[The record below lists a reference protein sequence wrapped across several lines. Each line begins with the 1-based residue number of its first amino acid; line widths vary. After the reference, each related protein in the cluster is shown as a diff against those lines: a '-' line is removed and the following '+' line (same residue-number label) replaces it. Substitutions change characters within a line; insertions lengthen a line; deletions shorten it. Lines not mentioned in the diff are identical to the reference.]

1 MYSTQHTNWF
11 LSTMK
16 GLNPSSNGK
25 LETDSNNINAPSRSS
40 ELVRHIPVKN
50 NTSNTISYNRPPKKV
65 LTSSLVRLGEEMETN
80 RKEHNRM
87 KYIFH

>member
-1 MYSTQHTNWF
+1 MRG
-11 LSTMK
+11 LS
-16 GLNPSSNGK
+16 PSLNGK
-25 LETDSNNINAPSRSS
+25 LETDSNNINTPSRSS

>member
-1 MYSTQHTNWF
+1 MRVS
-11 LSTMK
+11 
-16 GLNPSSNGK
+16 NPSWSGK
-25 LETDSNNINAPSRSS
+25 AGIDSNNINNPSRSS

-50 NTSNTISYNRPPKKV
+50 NTSNTISYNRPPKNV